1 MAPTQQSAHTSQCAC
16 VGAAKALQAPISPPP
31 AEAQCRA
38 PAYQAVP
45 IRARSP
51 RAAGRPGPPPVA
63 RSKQAQLAEANG
75 RKCNMLVI
83 LLAQQMF
90 TRPRAISACCC
101 CWSSTKFKL
110 THSAPA
116 TACEDLGMLPTA
128 FVGSFWTMVCCASA
142 SCVNLATQ
150 PWSSPC
156 NISTARSVR
165 HDKGAAAARKLP
177 GWRSRVVGG
186 G

>member
-1 MAPTQQSAHTSQCAC
+1 MGQLKPPKHRSA
-16 VGAAKALQAPISPPP
+16 PPP
-31 AEAQCRA
+31 S
-38 PAYQAVP
+38 
-45 IRARSP
+45 RSP
-51 RAAGRPGPPPVA
+51 VQSPRLPGRANQGTKSQSRRTTRASAGGSQQA
-63 RSKQAQLAEANG
+63 GQAQLAEANG

-156 NISTARSVR
+156 NISTARSLR

-177 GWRSRVVGG
+177 GWRSKVVGG

>member
-1 MAPTQQSAHTSQCAC
+1 MAGVSEVVA
-16 VGAAKALQAPISPPP
+16 QAMRYAGCPNRRSLGFK
-31 AEAQCRA
+31 RS
-38 PAYQAVP
+38 VP
-45 IRARSP
+45 
-51 RAAGRPGPPPVA
+51 PGPPPPPMA
-63 RSKQAQLAEANG
+63 RSKQAQLAEANA
-75 RKCNMLVI
+75 RKCNMLVV

-142 SCVNLATQ
+142 SCVNLVTQ

-156 NISTARSVR
+156 NISTVRSVR

-177 GWRSRVVGG
+177 GSCLVGDPKWNTPVRT
-186 G
+186 